1 MDREPATLDEFSA
14 VIQAEHESGDH
25 PDAVLRMIWVCA
37 MHRWQLPDW
46 AKNAF
51 DAVYRMAYEGRLESW
66 DDGFGEPFPEQRA
79 LRAKTRGRRLEVWAK
94 VHDCALQGE
103 PITDDLFERVG
114 RELGIES
121 YTTAKELYYEVQAT
135 YVSAQ
140 SDAKPKS

>member
-1 MDREPATLDEFSA
+1 
-14 VIQAEHESGDH
+14 
-25 PDAVLRMIWVCA
+25 
-37 MHRWQLPDW
+37 
-46 AKNAF
+46 
-51 DAVYRMAYEGRLESW
+51 
-66 DDGFGEPFPEQRA
+66 
-79 LRAKTRGRRLEVWAK
+79 
-94 VHDCALQGE
+94 LQGE